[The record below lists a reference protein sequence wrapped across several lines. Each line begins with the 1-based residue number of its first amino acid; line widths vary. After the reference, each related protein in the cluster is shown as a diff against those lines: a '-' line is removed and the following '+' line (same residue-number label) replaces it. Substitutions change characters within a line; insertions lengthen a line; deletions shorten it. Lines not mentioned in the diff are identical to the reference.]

1 MAYFYRQNNFKSS
14 TAFENVG
21 VHSTKSMDLG
31 ILFSL
36 QRSNTCRHSKR
47 AKTIKRRRDWEPSR
61 ISMNKVF
68 KIAKIRKTRS
78 KFKVSVRKYIP
89 KSSWLYSFA
98 TDFKF
103 CYVRYLNRCEGF
115 FAKFVKLNKLTAK
128 KSKLGTHAPSFNHKK
143 IASSTHS
150 RRFCVSR
157 MKLLTSGRVWMGLSD

>member
-1 MAYFYRQNNFKSS
+1 
-14 TAFENVG
+14 
-21 VHSTKSMDLG
+21 
-31 ILFSL
+31 
-36 QRSNTCRHSKR
+36 
-47 AKTIKRRRDWEPSR
+47 
-61 ISMNKVF
+61 MNKVF
-68 KIAKIRKTRS
+68 KTTKIRKTRS
-78 KFKVSVRKYIP
+78 KFKVSIRKYIP

-115 FAKFVKLNKLTAK
+115 FTKFVKLNKLTAK

-157 MKLLTSGRVWMGLSD
+157 MKLLTSRRV